1 MTATVRVKEYLS
13 NIPEGQP
20 FPSSALRHFATTDN
34 IRQIL
39 NRLVKAGELK
49 RVARGVF
56 AKPKHV
62 STIGEVLPSASE
74 VAETLAKATGE
85 MIAIHGAEAARQLQ
99 LTTQVPMRFIFYT
112 SGNTRTLKMAN
123 RTVKLKHVNPSR
135 LVAPGTTPGLVV
147 SALCYLGREN
157 VTTKTIEHIKRRIPS
172 EEFNVTINLAEQ
184 MPAWMSDIFYRY
196 QQEKMN
202 ER

>member
-1 MTATVRVKEYLS
+1 MTAIAHVKEYLA

-20 FPSSALRHFATTDN
+20 FPSSALRHLAATEN
-34 IRQIL
+34 IRQIV
-39 NRLVKAGELK
+39 NRLVKAGKLK

-56 AKPKHV
+56 AKPKRV
-62 STIGEVLPSASE
+62 SKVGEVLPSASE
-74 VAETLAKATGE
+74 VAETLAKSTGE
-85 MIAIHGAEAARQLQ
+85 TITIHGAEAARQLQ
-99 LTTQVPMRFIFYT
+99 LTTQVPMRLIFYT
-112 SGNTRTLKMAN
+112 SGNTRTLKMTN

-147 SALCYLGREN
+147 SALWYLGREN
-157 VTTKTIEHIKRRIPS
+157 VTTETIEMIKRRIPS
-172 EEFNVTINLAEQ
+172 EEFNATINLIGR